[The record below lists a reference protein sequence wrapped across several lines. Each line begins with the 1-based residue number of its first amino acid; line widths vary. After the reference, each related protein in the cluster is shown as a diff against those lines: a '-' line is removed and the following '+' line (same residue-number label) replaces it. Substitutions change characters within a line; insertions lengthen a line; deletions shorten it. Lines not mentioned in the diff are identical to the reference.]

1 VKTKRAAGIGV
12 VDQNATTPEGFT
24 IARIV
29 MPVRHGVPPDL
40 PDSPEETPMDTQN
53 PPQIESRIARC
64 RLILSIVA
72 LAAVFADPTT
82 PFVSAWF
89 PLASGHFI
97 IDPNVLL
104 VMGLHL
110 VFSMA
115 VYAAAMWQW
124 VPLRYLTKPTTWI
137 DVLLG
142 GAIAFVTE
150 GATSPFYPFFA
161 FAVVV
166 AGFRSGLNEA
176 MRVTFASVAIYL
188 AMIVVSASES
198 WNIYIMRPAYLAIVG
213 YLVGYLGQQR
223 LELQQEI
230 QQLEAA
236 EQRHR
241 IARDLHDG
249 FAQALAGINLR
260 IEGCLRSL
268 KRSNVTSRADANVDE
283 AVVELTEL
291 QESVDREYDE
301 LRAYMK
307 ELAGIRPSGVTP
319 ASAGANTHIDLGIRI
334 DGSVEFADHV
344 LQIAREGLS
353 NIRRHAAAATARIQ
367 ISIENAEVRI
377 TIEDDGVGLQERSAP
392 WSIASRVKEL
402 GGRIEVAD
410 DDRRGSHMLILLP
423 QA

>member
-1 VKTKRAAGIGV
+1 MNV
-12 VDQNATTPEGFT
+12 
-24 IARIV
+24 
-29 MPVRHGVPPDL
+29 L
-40 PDSPEETPMDTQN
+40 N

-64 RLILSIVA
+64 RLILSVVA
-72 LAAVFADPTT
+72 LGAVFVDPTT

-89 PLASGHFI
+89 PLESGQFT

-110 VFSMA
+110 VFSLT
-115 VYAAAMWQW
+115 VYAAATWQW
-124 VPLRYLTKPTTWI
+124 VAPRYLTTPTMWM
-137 DVLLG
+137 DVMLG

-150 GATSPFYPFFA
+150 GATSPFYAFFA

-166 AGFRSGLNEA
+166 AGFRAGLRAA
-176 MRVTFASVAIYL
+176 MRVTLASVAVYL
-188 AMIVVSASES
+188 AMIVVSNSES
-198 WNIYIMRPAYLAIVG
+198 WNLYIMRPAYLAIVG

-268 KRSNVTSRADANVDE
+268 RRTEAASSGDVNVGE

-291 QESVDREYDE
+291 QDSVDREYDE

-307 ELAGIRPSGVTP
+307 ELAGIRPSGGAP
-319 ASAGANTHIDLGIRI
+319 AVAKPRTQIDLGIRI
-334 DGSVEFADHV
+334 EGSVEFADHV

-377 TIEDDGVGLQERSAP
+377 TIEDDGVGLKERTAP

-410 DDRRGSHMLILLP
+410 DERPGAHMLILLP

>member
-1 VKTKRAAGIGV
+1 MVPARDA
-12 VDQNATTPEGFT
+12 
-24 IARIV
+24 IA
-29 MPVRHGVPPDL
+29 PPDGLPWRHGLAYHRSVPDF
-40 PDSPEETPMDTQN
+40 PEESPMNDQN

-64 RLILSIVA
+64 RLILSVVA
-72 LAAVFADPTT
+72 LGAVFADPTT
-82 PFVSAWF
+82 PFVSAWL
-89 PLASGHFI
+89 PLESGRFI
-97 IDPNVLL
+97 IDPSVLL

-110 VFSMA
+110 VFSIA
-115 VYAAAMWQW
+115 VYAAATWQW
-124 VPLRYLTKPTTWI
+124 VPQRYLTTPTMWV

-142 GAIAFVTE
+142 GAIAFMTE
-150 GATSPFYPFFA
+150 GATSPFYAFFA

-166 AGFRSGLNEA
+166 AGFRSGLHEA
-176 MRVTFASVAIYL
+176 MRVTVASVAVYL
-188 AMIVVSASES
+188 AMIVFSASGS
-198 WNIYIMRPAYLAIVG
+198 WNLYIMRPAYLAIVG
-213 YLVGYLGQQR
+213 YMVGYLGQQR

-268 KRSNVTSRADANVDE
+268 RRSDVATQHAGGTVSSQAGINVEE
-283 AVVELTEL
+283 AVTELTEL

-307 ELAGIRPSGVTP
+307 ELAGIRPSGVAP
-319 ASAGANTHIDLGIRI
+319 ATAMPCTQIDLGIRI

-353 NIRRHAAAATARIQ
+353 NIRRHAAAASARIQ

-377 TIEDDGVGLQERSAP
+377 TIEDDGVGLKERSAP

-410 DDRRGSHMLILLP
+410 DARPGSHMLILLP

>member
-1 VKTKRAAGIGV
+1 MN
-12 VDQNATTPEGFT
+12 D
-24 IARIV
+24 
-29 MPVRHGVPPDL
+29 
-40 PDSPEETPMDTQN
+40 QN

-64 RLILSIVA
+64 RLILSVVA
-72 LAAVFADPTT
+72 LGAVFADPTT

-89 PLASGHFI
+89 PLESGRFI

-110 VFSMA
+110 VFSIA
-115 VYAAAMWQW
+115 VYVAATWQW
-124 VPLRYLTKPTTWI
+124 VPQRYLTTPTMWI

-150 GATSPFYPFFA
+150 GATSPFYAFFA

-166 AGFRSGLNEA
+166 AGFRSGLREA
-176 MRVTFASVAIYL
+176 MRVTVASMAVYL
-188 AMIVVSASES
+188 AMIVFSASGS
-198 WNIYIMRPAYLAIVG
+198 WNLYIMRPAYLAIVG

-268 KRSNVTSRADANVDE
+268 RRSDAAMRQAGSSIAPLADGNVAQQAGGSVSPQVGIDE
-283 AVVELTEL
+283 AVTELTEL

-307 ELAGIRPSGVTP
+307 ELAGIRPSGAGP
-319 ASAGANTHIDLGIRI
+319 ATARPRTQIDLGIRI

-353 NIRRHAAAATARIQ
+353 NIRRHAAAASARIQ

-377 TIEDDGVGLQERSAP
+377 TIEDDGVGLKERSAP

-410 DDRRGSHMLILLP
+410 DERPGSHMLILLP

>member
-1 VKTKRAAGIGV
+1 
-12 VDQNATTPEGFT
+12 
-24 IARIV
+24 
-29 MPVRHGVPPDL
+29 
-40 PDSPEETPMDTQN
+40 MDVQN

-64 RLILSIVA
+64 RLILSVVA
-72 LAAVFADPTT
+72 LGAVFADPTT
-82 PFVSAWF
+82 PFLSAWY
-89 PLASGHFI
+89 PLTSGRFI

-104 VMGLHL
+104 VMGFHL
-110 VFSMA
+110 VFSIT
-115 VYAAAMWQW
+115 VYAAATRQW
-124 VPLRYLTKPTTWI
+124 VPQRYLTTPTMWL

-142 GAIAFVTE
+142 GAIAIMTE
-150 GATSPFYPFFA
+150 GATSPFYAFFA
-161 FAVVV
+161 FAVIV
-166 AGFRSGLNEA
+166 AGFRSGLHEA
-176 MRVTFASVAIYL
+176 VRVTVASVGIYL
-188 AMIVVSASES
+188 AMIVFSTSGS
-198 WNIYIMRPAYLAIVG
+198 WNLYIMRPAYLAIVG

-268 KRSNVTSRADANVDE
+268 KRDEPQPDGALAIGNAATRGGANIASPAAVNVAAPASLNVQE
-283 AVVELTEL
+283 AVTELTEL

-307 ELAGIRPSGVTP
+307 ELAGIRPSG
-319 ASAGANTHIDLGIRI
+319 AGAPVQPGTHIDLGIRI
-334 DGSVEFADHV
+334 EGSVEFADHV

-367 ISIENAEVRI
+367 ITIENAEVRI
-377 TIEDDGVGLQERSAP
+377 TIEDDGVGLTERSAP

-410 DDRRGSHMLILLP
+410 DARPGSHMLILLP

>member
-1 VKTKRAAGIGV
+1 MNV
-12 VDQNATTPEGFT
+12 
-24 IARIV
+24 
-29 MPVRHGVPPDL
+29 
-40 PDSPEETPMDTQN
+40 QN
-53 PPQIESRIARC
+53 PPQIEGRIARC
-64 RLILSIVA
+64 RLILSVVA
-72 LAAVFADPTT
+72 LGAVFVDPTT
-82 PFVSAWF
+82 PFLSAWF
-89 PLASGHFI
+89 PLEHGRFI

-110 VFSMA
+110 VYSIA
-115 VYAAAMWQW
+115 VYAAATRQW
-124 VPLRYLTKPTTWI
+124 VPSRSLKTPTMWI
-137 DVLLG
+137 DVMLG
-142 GAIAFVTE
+142 GAIAFMTE
-150 GATSPFYPFFA
+150 GATSPFYAFFA

-166 AGFRSGLNEA
+166 AGFRSGMRDA
-176 MRVTFASVAIYL
+176 MRVTVASVTVYL
-188 AMIVVSASES
+188 AMIVFSTSGS
-198 WNIYIMRPAYLAIVG
+198 WNFYIMRPAYLAIVG

-268 KRSNVTSRADANVDE
+268 RRSDVAPQAAGGNAQPQAGINVEE
-283 AVVELTEL
+283 AVTELTEL

-301 LRAYMK
+301 LRAYMQD
-307 ELAGIRPSGVTP
+307 LAGIRPSGARP
-319 ASAGANTHIDLGIRI
+319 SAKPPTRIDLGIRI
-334 DGSVEFADHV
+334 EGSVEFADHV